1 MGGVH
6 VLFATA
12 EFAPVASV
20 GGLAAAAAGLVHE
33 LRRQGVTVDVVMPDY
48 GGVVLADESTSD
60 LVDVPDWAMPA
71 SVRSGVHATAGALH
85 LVTVPGMARPH
96 PYVRPDGTGWPDNDA
111 RFLGFSMAVAALARR
126 WAPDV
131 LHLND
136 WHTAAALADTPPSLP
151 SVVSIHNLAYQGTT
165 EAAWLGRIGHRAAAY
180 ERYGACNPLSG
191 GLLLADG
198 IVAVSPH
205 YAREI
210 LEPAHGYGLDGVLV
224 HRRDALVGILNGIDT
239 DVWDPAT
246 DPLLV
251 ANYARVDDAAR
262 AANRAAVRER
272 MGLPDSPAPLLV
284 VVTRLVEQ
292 KGIDLALPLVPLLD
306 RLPAQLAV
314 LGSGEAAL
322 AAALREAATAR
333 PDTVGFVEGY
343 DEALSHRMFAG
354 GDLLLMPSRFEPC
367 GLAQMQAM
375 RYGCLPV
382 VTAVGGLVDTVVDV
396 DDDPKRGTG
405 WAAARVDPVDLVD
418 AVHRA
423 VRGWRQARVR
433 KGAQARGM
441 AVDWSWRDPARRHT
455 DLYERVGRR

>member
-1 MGGVH
+1 MTAVH

-12 EFAPVASV
+12 EFTPVASV

-33 LRRQGVTVDVVMPDY
+33 LRRQGVSVDVVMPDY
-48 GGVVLADESTSD
+48 GTVELAGESEFD
-60 LVDVPDWAMPA
+60 LVDLPDWALPA
-71 SVRSGVHATAGALH
+71 RVRSGVHPVAGALH

-96 PYVRPDGTGWPDNDA
+96 PYVQPDGTGWPDNDA
-111 RFLGFSMAVAALARR
+111 RFLGFAMAVASLARR

-165 EAAWLGRIGHRAAAY
+165 DPAWLGRIGHRAAAY
-180 ERYGACNPLSG
+180 ERFGACNPLSG

-198 IVAVSPH
+198 IVAVSPN

-210 LEPAHGYGLDGVLV
+210 LQPADGYGLEGVLV

-239 DVWDPAT
+239 DVWNPAD

-251 ANYARVDDAAR
+251 ANYAKVDDAAR

-272 MGLPDSPAPLLV
+272 VGLPDSPAPLIV
-284 VVTRLVEQ
+284 VVTRLVDQ
-292 KGIDLALPLVPLLD
+292 KGIDLALPLLPLLA
-306 RLPAQLAV
+306 RMPAQLAV
-314 LGSGEAAL
+314 LGSGEAGL
-322 AAALREAATAR
+322 AAALHAAAAAH

-375 RYGCLPV
+375 RYGCLPI

-405 WAAARVDPVDLVD
+405 WSAAHVDTVDLVD

-423 VRGWRQARVR
+423 VRGWRQTRVR

-441 AVDWSWRDPARRHT
+441 AIDWSWREPALRHVE
-455 DLYERVGRR
+455 LYERVGRR